1 MVIFRH
7 LANGGGIL
15 KASSIDNTRARLRMC
30 NALIFKPLP
39 LLFAFLL
46 FAPVLTSCTA
56 EEIDPKPQ
64 TAVQDEGIPT
74 INITD
79 TLDAALQAESR
90 GERELPPGYVRI
102 GDLIFDTNWDGDTI
116 IHF

>member
-15 KASSIDNTRARLRMC
+15 KASSIDNTRARWRMR
-30 NALIFKPLP
+30 NALIIKSLP

-64 TAVQDEGIPT
+64 PAVQDEGIPSS
-74 INITD
+74 NITD
-79 TLDAALQAESR
+79 SLDAAPQAESR

>member
-1 MVIFRH
+1 M
-7 LANGGGIL
+7 
-15 KASSIDNTRARLRMC
+15 
-30 NALIFKPLP
+30 
-39 LLFAFLL
+39 LFV
-46 FAPVLTSCTA
+46 PVLTSCTA

-64 TAVQDEGIPT
+64 PAVQDEGIPSS
-74 INITD
+74 NITD
-79 TLDAALQAESR
+79 TLDAAPKAESR

>member
-1 MVIFRH
+1 M
-7 LANGGGIL
+7 GGGIL
-15 KASSIDNTRARLRMC
+15 KASSIDETRARWRMR
-30 NALIFKPLP
+30 NALIFKSLP
-39 LLFAFLL
+39 LFFAFLL

-64 TAVQDEGIPT
+64 PAVQDEDIPMS
-74 INITD
+74 NITD

>member
-15 KASSIDNTRARLRMC
+15 KASSIDNTRARKRMR
-30 NALIFKPLP
+30 NALIFKLLP
-39 LLFAFLL
+39 LLFACSMLTAL
-46 FAPVLTSCTA
+46 FTSCTA

-64 TAVQDEGIPT
+64 PAVQDEGIPT
-74 INITD
+74 SNITD
-79 TLDAALQAESR
+79 SLDAALQAESR